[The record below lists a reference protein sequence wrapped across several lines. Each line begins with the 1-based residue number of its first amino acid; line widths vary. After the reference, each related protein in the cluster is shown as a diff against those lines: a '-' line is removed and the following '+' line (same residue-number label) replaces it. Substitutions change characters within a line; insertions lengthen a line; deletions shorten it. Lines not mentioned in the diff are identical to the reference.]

1 MWKIINSFED
11 YEISDMGEI
20 KSLKN
25 GMEKILKPQLAK
37 RGYYIINLCKNGS
50 VYHKTIHRLVAQAFI
65 PNPDNK
71 PCIDH
76 INGCRID
83 NRVCNLRWCTQKDN
97 LNYEIAK
104 KNISKAHK
112 GKVLTDEHKKKI
124 SESNKGK
131 PKPHFEKRIDQYTI
145 DGTYIKTWKSTM
157 DIERSLGFIH
167 NNISSVCKG
176 KYKQAYGFKWKYNG
190 VD

>member
-37 RGYYIINLCKNGS
+37 RGYYIINLCKNGG

-83 NRVCNLRWCTQKDN
+83 NRVCNLRWCTHKEN